1 MKNKLRA
8 LLASNAKRG
17 SFRAEGNTIYVYDM
31 IVSDDFEAEWMG
43 GVSPA
48 AFIEKLSG
56 LSGDVAVRINSPGGD
71 VMGAV
76 AMCQAMREYA
86 GTITV
91 HVDGWAASAA
101 SVLAVAAPKVV
112 MAPGSFMMIHKAWT
126 IGIGN
131 SDDMLATAELL
142 EKVDGSIAES
152 YAAKAGGDA
161 APFLELMA
169 KETWFTAA
177 EAVEA
182 RLADEVAGDK
192 PKAMGRWD
200 LSAFAAAPPVEP
212 DERPTEPTIDDTIDQ
227 RVRQHAARMLERSA

>member
-1 MKNKLRA
+1 MMNKLRA

-48 AFIEKLSG
+48 AFIEKLSAM
-56 LSGDVAVRINSPGGD
+56 SGDVAIRINSPGGD
-71 VMGAV
+71 VFGAV

-91 HVDGWAASAA
+91 HIDGWAASAA
-101 SVLAVAAPKVV
+101 SVLAVAAPKVI

-131 SDDMLATAELL
+131 SDDLLAMAELL

-152 YAAKAGGDA
+152 YAAKAGGEA
-161 APFLELMA
+161 EPFLEQMRA
-169 KETWFTAA
+169 ETWFTAA

-182 RLADEVAGDK
+182 RLADEIAGDK
-192 PKAMGRWD
+192 PKAMARWD
-200 LSAFAAAPPVEP
+200 LSAFAAAPTMEP
-212 DERPTEPTIDDTIDQ
+212 EERPETTTDDTIDQ
-227 RVRQHAARMLERSA
+227 RVRQHAARMLERAA